1 MQSSHRSYLLLLL
14 IHLAIGIGV
23 FVFRPLSKLYF
34 VAIIALGLYR
44 ILKSSKDNR
53 VFMVLSSTAYLVGS
67 EVFLRMTGGNIGYES
82 GKYAV
87 IVFMVLGLLI
97 DRQFYRG
104 SLMYLFYLFLLLPG
118 IIVATQTL
126 NFDTVFRKAIAFN
139 LSGPF
144 TIGLVGLFCFN
155 RSVTYKEFINV
166 LLFLGL
172 PIISM
177 TCYLFLYTPSIQS
190 VLSGTGSNFATSG
203 GFGPNQVATIL
214 GLGMFV
220 FTVRFFMTSKTLF
233 TKMIN
238 LVLISSIAFRGIV
251 TFSRG
256 GILTGLMMII
266 LFLGLYFLRLKSHLK
281 GRLIAYVAII
291 FLGAIFTWG
300 ISSSSTGGL
309 IDKRYANQDAT
320 GREKSDVS
328 TGRSSLFLFEF
339 DAFKEHPVFGVGVG
353 KLKEL
358 RFEEEGV
365 MAASHNEMS
374 RILGEH
380 GSFGLV
386 AFLILL
392 LTPLVYRLEYN
403 QNIFAYSFWLF
414 WLLTINHSAM
424 RIAAP
429 AFLYG
434 FSILR
439 LEFK

>member
-1 MQSSHRSYLLLLL
+1 MQSSHRSYLLILL
-14 IHLAIGIGV
+14 IHLAIGIGI
-23 FVFRPLSKLYF
+23 FTFRPLSKIYF
-34 VAIIALGLYR
+34 VAIIAIGLYR

-53 VFMVLSSTAYLVGS
+53 VFMVLSSTAYLVGA

-82 GKYAV
+82 GKYV
-87 IVFMVLGLLI
+87 VMIFMVLGLLI
-97 DRQFYRG
+97 DRQFYKG
-104 SLMYLFYLFLLLPG
+104 SLMYLFYLFLLIPG

-126 NFDTVFRKAIAFN
+126 NFDTVFRKAIGFN
-139 LSGPF
+139 LSGPL
-144 TIGLVGLFCFN
+144 TVGLVGLFCFN
-155 RSVTYKEFINV
+155 RRLSYKQFLDV

-177 TCYLFLYTPSIQS
+177 TTYLFLYSPSIKS
-190 VLSGTGSNFATSG
+190 VLSGTGSNFAASG
-203 GFGPNQVATIL
+203 GFGPNQVATVL
-214 GLGMFV
+214 GLGMFIFMV
-220 FTVRFFMTSKTLF
+220 LFFMTSKTVFL
-233 TKMIN
+233 KMIN
-238 LVLISSIAFRGIV
+238 LILISAITFRGIV

-266 LFLGLYFLRLKSHLK
+266 VFLGLYFIRLKSNLK
-281 GRLIAYVAII
+281 VRLIAYVGII
-291 FLGAIFTWG
+291 VLGFIFTWTV
-300 ISSSSTGGL
+300 SSSSTDGL
-309 IDKRYANQDAT
+309 IDKRYANQDAA

-339 DAFKEHPVFGVGVG
+339 ESFKEHPVLGVGVG

-358 RFEEEGV
+358 RFEKEGI

-392 LTPLVYRLEYN
+392 LTPLVYRFEHN
-403 QNIFAYSFWLF
+403 KNIFAYSFWVF

-434 FSILR
+434 FSVLR
-439 LEFK
+439 LELK

>member
-14 IHLAIGIGV
+14 IHLALGIGV
-23 FVFRPLSKLYF
+23 FTFRPLSKMYF
-34 VAIIALGLYR
+34 LVIIALGFYR
-44 ILKSSKDNR
+44 ILKSSEHNR
-53 VFMVLSSTAYLVGS
+53 VFTVLSSTAYLVGA

-82 GKYAV
+82 GKYVV
-87 IVFMVLGLLI
+87 IAFMILGLLI
-97 DRQFYRG
+97 DRKFYRG
-104 SLMYLFYLFLLLPG
+104 SLVYLFYLFLLVPG

-139 LSGPF
+139 LSGPI

-155 RSVTYKEFINV
+155 RRVTYKEFLNV
-166 LLFLGL
+166 SLFLGL

-177 TCYLFLYTPSIQS
+177 TTYLFLYTPSLKS

-214 GLGMFV
+214 GLGMFIFV
-220 FTVRFFMTSKTLF
+220 VRFFMTSKTVF
-233 TKMIN
+233 HKTIN
-238 LVLISSIAFRGIV
+238 LVLISAIAFRGII

-256 GILTGLMMII
+256 GILTGLIMIA
-266 LFLGLYFLRLKSHLK
+266 LFLGLYFIRLKSNLK
-281 GRLIAYVAII
+281 GRLIAYIGII
-291 FLGAIFTWG
+291 VLGAMFTWTL
-300 ISSSSTGGL
+300 SSSSTDGL

-339 DAFKEHPVFGVGVG
+339 EEFKEHPILGVGVG

-358 RFEEEGV
+358 RFEKEGV

-392 LTPLVYRLEYN
+392 LTPLVYRLEHN
-403 QNIFAYSFWLF
+403 KNIFAYSFWLF

-434 FSILR
+434 FSVLR
-439 LEFK
+439 LELK

>member
-1 MQSSHRSYLLLLL
+1 MKINYLFL
-14 IHLAIGIGV
+14 ILFHLGIGVGV
-23 FVFRPLSKLYF
+23 FVFKPLSKLYF
-34 VAIIALGLYR
+34 LVILAFGLFRII
-44 ILKSSKDNR
+44 KSSKENR
-53 VFMVLSSTAYLVGS
+53 VFMVLSSTAYLVGA

-87 IVFMVLGLLI
+87 MGFMLLGLLL

-104 SLMYLFYLFLLLPG
+104 SLMYLFYLFLLVPG

-139 LSGPF
+139 LSGPI

-155 RSVTYKEFINV
+155 RKLTYKEFLNV

-172 PIISM
+172 PIIAM
-177 TCYLFLYTPSIQS
+177 TAYLFLYTPSIQS

-220 FTVRFFMTSKTLF
+220 FVVRFFMTSKNLPL
-233 TKMIN
+233 KLIN
-238 LVLISSIAFRGIV
+238 LFLISAIAFRGIV

-256 GILTGLMMII
+256 GILTGLIMIF

-300 ISSSSTGGL
+300 VSSSSTGGL

-339 DAFKEHPVFGVGVG
+339 EAFKEHPVFGVGVG

-358 RFEEEGV
+358 RFEKEGI

-380 GSFGLV
+380 GSFGLL

-392 LTPLVYRLEYN
+392 FTPLVFRLENN
-403 QNIFAYSFWLF
+403 QNIFAYSFLVF

-434 FSILR
+434 FSVLN
-439 LEFK
+439 LKLKGL

>member
-1 MQSSHRSYLLLLL
+1 MQSSHRSYLFLLL
-14 IHLAIGIGV
+14 IHLGIGV
-23 FVFRPLSKLYF
+23 GVFAFRPLSKLYF
-34 VAIIALGLYR
+34 VSILAFGLYR

-53 VFMVLSSTAYLVGS
+53 VYMVLSSTAYLIGA

-87 IVFMVLGLLI
+87 MGFMLLGLLL
-97 DRQFYRG
+97 DRQFYKG
-104 SLMYLFYLFLLLPG
+104 SLMYLFYLFLLIPG

-139 LSGPF
+139 LSGPV

-155 RSVTYKEFINV
+155 RRLAYKQFLDV
-166 LLFLGL
+166 LLFIGM

-177 TCYLFLYTPSIQS
+177 TTYLFLYTPSIKS
-190 VLSGTGSNFATSG
+190 VLSGTGSNFAASG

-214 GLGMFV
+214 GLGMFIFV
-220 FTVRFFMTSKTLF
+220 VRFFMTSKNLF
-233 TKMIN
+233 LKLIN
-238 LVLISSIAFRGIV
+238 LFLISAIGFRGIV

-256 GILTGLMMII
+256 GILTGLMMIL
-266 LFLGLYFLRLKSHLK
+266 LFLGIYFLRLKSNLK
-281 GRLIAYVAII
+281 GRLIAYIGII
-291 FLGAIFTWG
+291 ALGAIFTWTV
-300 ISSSSTGGL
+300 SSSSTDGL
-309 IDKRYANQDAT
+309 IDKRYTNQDAT
-320 GREKSDVS
+320 GKEKSDVS

-339 DAFKEHPVFGVGVG
+339 EAFKEHPVFGVGVG

-358 RFEEEGV
+358 RFEKEGKK
-365 MAASHNEMS
+365 AASHNEMS

-392 LTPLVYRLEYN
+392 LTPIVYRLENN
-403 QNIFAYSFWLF
+403 QNIFAYSFLVF

-434 FSILR
+434 FSVLR
-439 LEFK
+439 LELK